1 MALRRYAAN
10 AAMISTAVLLAAC
23 PALAQR
29 GRPPPPTGGGGATAA
44 GGAGTVESERV
55 EELSLAVGETK
66 SISAKEIRNFSV
78 ADPAIIDVRV
88 APDGATFLVVG
99 RKPGSTTLVLIKNDA
114 TQTTWSINVSTRPP
128 EIVYRELQ
136 QLLEGTTGVRVR
148 RVGGRFFLE
157 GGVTT
162 ETELKRLSLISALYP
177 GQVENLVQVGSGS
190 GDRRILIR
198 IDFFFV
204 SYDKS
209 SSYAVGIGY
218 PAAIGG
224 DTVGT
229 MNATFDLLQ
238 TTFNPV
244 TATLANQPLPR
255 LDIAATNGWAKVLKQ
270 SSIITSNGQEAVF
283 NSGGEVN
290 FRQFAFSN
298 TSGLQKISFGTNV
311 TCLPRYDSTTRE
323 IELRLVA
330 DESEL
335 TDSALGGG
343 DLPGRSTARME
354 VLVHMKLGQ
363 ALILAG
369 IKSVSQSHAVT
380 GLPGLSQIPVVGI
393 LFGSHSN
400 KKQED
405 ENAMFVIPSVVETV
419 PKSSLDLVKSALS
432 VFDEYNGDID
442 NVNTFDRTPPSAKKE
457 Q

>member
-1 MALRRYAAN
+1 MVVALP
-10 AAMISTAVLLAAC
+10 AM
-23 PALAQR
+23 AQR
-29 GRPPPPTGGGGATAA
+29 GRPTGGGGGGGAVA
-44 GGAGTVESERV
+44 GGGGGNAAEAEHI

-66 SISAKEIRNFSV
+66 SISAKDVRNFSV

-88 APDGATFLVVG
+88 SPDGATFLIVG
-99 RKPGSTTLVLIKNDA
+99 RKPGSTTFVLINNNGS
-114 TQTTWSINVSTRPP
+114 QTTWSINVSTRPP

-136 QLLEGTTGVRVR
+136 QLLEGTTGVRIR

-162 ETELKRLSLISALYP
+162 ETELKRISLIAALYP

-198 IDFFFV
+198 IDFYFV

-224 DTVGT
+224 DNVFSFSGT
-229 MNATFDLLQ
+229 IDFLATSL
-238 TTFNPV
+238 NPAQ
-244 TATLANQPLPR
+244 ATISAQPLPR
-255 LDIAATNGWAKVLKQ
+255 LDIAASNGWAKVLKQ

-290 FRQFAFSN
+290 FRQFAFQS
-298 TSGLQKISFGTNV
+298 TSGTQKIKFGTDV
-311 TCLPRYDSTTRE
+311 TVLPRYDSTTHE
-323 IELRLVA
+323 IELRLIA

-335 TDSALGGG
+335 TDSALSGG
-343 DLPGRSTARME
+343 DLPGRATNRME

-369 IKSVSQSHAVT
+369 IKSVTQSHQVS
-380 GLPGLSQIPVVGI
+380 GLPGLSQIPVLGI

-400 KKQED
+400 KRQET

-432 VFDEYNGDID
+432 VFDDYNGDID
-442 NVNTFDRTPPSAKKE
+442 SVNTFDRTPPSAKKE

>member
-1 MALRRYAAN
+1 MKAKAAL
-10 AAMISTAVLLAAC
+10 ICTAVLLLATGAS
-23 PALAQR
+23 AQR
-29 GRPPPPTGGGGATAA
+29 GRPPPPTGNGTGGTAE
-44 GGAGTVESERV
+44 GERV

-66 SISAKEIRNFSV
+66 SISAKEVRNFSV

-88 APDGATFLVVG
+88 SPDGSTFLIVG
-99 RKPGSTTLVLIKNDA
+99 RKPGSTTFVLIKNDG
-114 TQTTWSINVSTRPP
+114 TQTTWAINVSTRPP

-148 RVGGRFFLE
+148 RIGGRFFLE

-162 ETELKRLSLISALYP
+162 EAELKRLTLIAALYP
-177 GQVENLVQVGSGS
+177 GQVDNLVQVGSGT

-198 IDFFFV
+198 VDFFFV

-209 SSYAVGIGY
+209 SSYTVGIGY

-224 DTVGT
+224 DQVLGL
-229 MNATFDLLQ
+229 NGTFDFLSSSI
-238 TTFNPV
+238 NPI
-244 TATLANQPLPR
+244 TATIANQPLPR
-255 LDIAATNGWAKVLKQ
+255 LDIAANNGWAKVLKQ
-270 SSIITSNGQEAVF
+270 SSIITSNGEQAVF

-290 FRQFAFSN
+290 FRQFAFQS
-298 TSGLQKISFGTNV
+298 TSGIQKIAFGTNV

-335 TDSALGGG
+335 TDSALTGG
-343 DLPGRSTARME
+343 DVPGRAINRME

-369 IKSVSQSHAVT
+369 IKSVSQTHTVS
-380 GLPGLSQIPVVGI
+380 GLPGLSQIPVLGI
-393 LFGSHSN
+393 LFGSHAN
-400 KKQED
+400 KRED
-405 ENAMFVIPSVVETV
+405 TENAMFVIPSVVETV
-419 PKSSLDLVKSALS
+419 PKSSLDLVKNALS
-432 VFDEYNGDID
+432 VFDDFTGDID
-442 NVNTFDRTPPSAKKE
+442 SVNTFDRTPPSAKKNE